1 MTIEEEVEK
10 IQDCMAFIFSLQ
22 KKYYLEPYLVLN
34 CKRSCCQLDGIEHD
48 LLVKIGKSLS

>member
-34 CKRSCCQLDGIEHD
+34 CKRSCYQLDGIEHD